1 MNRDQFRQYTEKRGY
16 RWCTLAVVLASALAL
31 TGCDDNKTE
40 DEQSSTS
47 DNSQP
52 TQVAEQKSTSQQT
65 TTQLGDK
72 TAVTTKTNNQTAL
85 TSQEVRNELARRYAG
100 KEVTVLDASE
110 LQRDG
115 ASTMVVTFSVPL
127 DPDQKF
133 DDVKL
138 KYERT

>member
-1 MNRDQFRQYTEKRGY
+1 CSLHKTSYNSGVELKEMDMNRDQFRQYTEKRGY

-65 TTQLGDK
+65 TTQL
-72 TAVTTKTNNQTAL
+72 
-85 TSQEVRNELARRYAG
+85 
-100 KEVTVLDASE
+100 
-110 LQRDG
+110 
-115 ASTMVVTFSVPL
+115 
-127 DPDQKF
+127 
-133 DDVKL
+133 
-138 KYERT
+138 

>member
-1 MNRDQFRQYTEKRGY
+1 YTEKRGY

-100 KEVTVLDASE
+100 KGVTVLD
-110 LQRDG
+110 
-115 ASTMVVTFSVPL
+115 
-127 DPDQKF
+127 
-133 DDVKL
+133 
-138 KYERT
+138 